1 MVLTRNFPGANQP
14 DGCFLE
20 KELFAQI
27 NERRCQLTGDQCLW
41 NIKLRHD
48 ITQKFWQRPVQIV
61 KNSTCIVLF
70 FSTILMSGKREIV
83 AITAN
88 GSFFNSG
95 VKAPNKD
102 VRVGGVWKSPRKFE
116 EVRGGDGTASEEA
129 TTAYHWLPRKFEEGT
144 SSEKGRPPPHTTGLP
159 ACMPSQWRSLKFNQ
173 KPLK

>member
-20 KELFAQI
+20 KGLFAQI

-70 FSTILMSGKREIV
+70 FSTILISGKREIV

-102 VRVGGVWKSPRKFE
+102 VRVVGVWKSPRKFE
-116 EVRGGDGTASEEA
+116 EVRGGDGTA
-129 TTAYHWLPRKFEEGT
+129 
-144 SSEKGRPPPHTTGLP
+144 SEKGRPPPHTTGLP